1 MKNQI
6 NFLSICLLFAI
17 ITFTSC
23 EEIMVGEVIEN
34 TPEKNFQSMWDK
46 FDSHYGLFLVK
57 NIDWNAVHASH
68 LPLAK
73 LAKTDL
79 ELFNVLTSAVSIL
92 NDQHVN
98 IITTNSSLADYN
110 SGHNG
115 HFQTQEDFLLKVV
128 KDNYLTEYHEENDF
142 LVYGKLP
149 EDIGYIYISHYGY
162 NISDY
167 KKSMDKALIALA
179 STKKIIF
186 DIRDHTGG
194 KDNVSKYIAGR
205 FATSKKLF
213 MTSKK
218 RNGPAHND
226 FEAMLHW
233 YVEPEGESQYTKPVI
248 LLTTSHSISA
258 AETFTFAMRE
268 NDNVTHMGETTAG
281 AFSDLIMYQL
291 PNSWICTVS
300 VGDYRGSDGKSY
312 EGIGI
317 TPHVYSKNL
326 KADVLAG
333 VDKTLEMAINYQK

>member
-1 MKNQI
+1 MKKQI
-6 NFLSICLLFAI
+6 TLLRIFLLCAVFS
-17 ITFTSC
+17 FTSC
-23 EEIMVGEVIEN
+23 EEMMVGEIIKD

-57 NIDWNAVHASH
+57 EIDWNAVYASH

-73 LAKTDL
+73 VAKTEE
-79 ELFNVLTSAVSIL
+79 ELFNVLTSALSIL
-92 NDQHVN
+92 HDQHVN
-98 IITTNSSLADYN
+98 IYTTNSKLADYN

-115 HFQTQEDFLLKVV
+115 NIPAQETFLFKVV
-128 KDNYLTEYHEENDF
+128 QDNYLIEYHEVNEDF
-142 LVYGKLP
+142 GYGKLT
-149 EDIGYIYISHYGY
+149 EDIGYIHASSY
-162 NISDY
+162 NDNLSVF
-167 KKSMDKALIALA
+167 KKAMDKAMNALA
-179 STKKIIF
+179 STEKIVF
-186 DIRDHTGG
+186 DIRDHSGG
-194 KDNVSKYIAGR
+194 SDNVSKYIAGR
-205 FATSKKLF
+205 FAKSKKLF

-218 RNGPAHND
+218 RNGPGHND
-226 FEAMLHW
+226 FEGMMKW

-281 AFSDLIMYQL
+281 AFSDVIAYQL
-291 PNSWICTVS
+291 PNGWLCTIG

-317 TPHVYSKNL
+317 APHIYSKNL

-333 VDKTLEMAINYQK
+333 VDKTLEKAIQM